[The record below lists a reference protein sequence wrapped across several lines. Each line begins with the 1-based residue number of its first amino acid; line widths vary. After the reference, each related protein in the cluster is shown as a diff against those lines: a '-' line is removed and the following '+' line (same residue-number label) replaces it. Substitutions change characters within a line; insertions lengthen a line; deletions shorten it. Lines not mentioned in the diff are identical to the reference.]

1 MYVVSILS
9 IAASLHSLTTG
20 TFFQVAYVLLALFH
34 CYHFSECLH
43 PCNHFSIWCR
53 LLFLPDIYPWVHATN
68 SQSDSYPE
76 TQVELATSWLS
87 PPCRLFVPPLSRALH
102 RYSGWNDDY
111 LGICPWWMKEG
122 STLKLTNLIGYLSY
136 KDAQTCSTMMADTS
150 ANTDHHGIL
159 WLISWLASTHV
170 ALCLPM
176 CFYLIFFEL

>member
-87 PPCRLFVPPLSRALH
+87 PPCTLFVPPLSRALH

-122 STLKLTNLIGYLSY
+122 STLKLTNLKGYSSFLQRCTDLFYYDGWHLCKHGPSRDTLAY
-136 KDAQTCSTMMADTS
+136 IMACIHTCSIMFAYV
-150 ANTDHHGIL
+150 L
-159 WLISWLASTHV
+159 L
-170 ALCLPM
+170 
-176 CFYLIFFEL
+176 FEL